1 MMYHVKVSD
10 SEVVPVTIEDFRVS
24 APMLGGGRSVAT
36 RGLRGVREVLK
47 GAVRL
52 PIAKLSEDDRGDVI
66 TIEAMGQK

>member
-24 APMLGGGRSVAT
+24 APMLGGGRNVAT
-36 RGLRGVREVLK
+36 RGLRGVREVLR

-52 PIAKLSEDDRGDVI
+52 QSASLSEDERDDVI
-66 TIEAMGQK
+66 SIEAMGQK